1 MAISS
6 RSMSIAG
13 SCVLSLLLIIGAYVL
28 SSPGGTLVADA
39 GSTEQLLKEYA
50 EKDTDADGLEDWKE
64 RIYGTDP
71 QNPQSV
77 QAGID
82 DGEAV
87 AQGLVK
93 PRFETQTSTTQTTD
107 IPGIDAGPETLTD
120 KFSRELLE
128 KYLLSRGAE
137 APSSEDIYT
146 FVQSAVAK
154 LPEPGSSN
162 TYGPTDVRIQG
173 SGAEAVNTYALA
185 LGKVFELYGVST
197 EKNTPEYYYDL
208 VVEESPT
215 AMQMLKTHAKA
226 YNSIAKNLLLVPTPA
241 ETASAHLRLV
251 NALAYMSEVTTDLGV
266 YTTDPLKALVAAEV
280 YLDVQREF
288 ALSMQNM
295 ATVLKNNL

>member
-6 RSMSIAG
+6 RTVSIAG

-28 SSPGGTLVADA
+28 SSPGGIPVADA

-64 RIYGTDP
+64 RIYGTDAK
-71 QNPQSV
+71 NPQSV
-77 QAGID
+77 QAGLN

-93 PRFETQTSTTQTTD
+93 PRFETEVQGTDTTD

-120 KFSRELLE
+120 QFSRELLE
-128 KYLLSRGAE
+128 KYLLTRGAE

-146 FVQSAVAK
+146 FVQGAVAK
-154 LPEPGSSN
+154 LPAPGSAN
-162 TYGPTDVRIQG
+162 TYKPTDVRIAG
-173 SGAEAVNTYALA
+173 SGAAAVDTYALA
-185 LGKVFELYGVST
+185 VGKVFELYGVRT

-215 AMQMLKTHAKA
+215 AVQMLKTHAKA
-226 YNSIAKNLLLVPTPA
+226 YGTIAQNLLLVPTPA
-241 ETASAHLRLV
+241 ETASAHLRLI
-251 NALAYMSEVTTDLGV
+251 NALAYMSEVTTDLSV
-266 YTTDPLKALVAAEV
+266 YSTDPLKALVAAEV
-280 YLDVQREF
+280 YLGVEREF
-288 ALSMQNM
+288 ALSMQNL